1 MEGYQWERERGDG
14 GKGRGNK
21 QHKWQVQNRQGKVKN
36 SIGNGEAKEL
46 ICTTH
51 RHELQWGNVGG
62 RGCAGWRG
70 MKGGK
75 WDNWNSII
83 NTIYFEEK
91 GIGL

>member
-51 RHELQWGNVGG
+51 GHEL
-62 RGCAGWRG
+62 RGDCWKEGEYWAERD
-70 MKGGK
+70 KG
-75 WDNWNSII
+75 
-83 NTIYFEEK
+83 
-91 GIGL
+91 

>member
-51 RHELQWGNVGG
+51 GRELRWGNAGG
-62 RGCAGWRG
+62 RRVAEQREI
-70 MKGGK
+70 KGRKK
-75 WDNWNSII
+75 WDNCNSII
-83 NTIYFEEK
+83 NKIYLK
-91 GIGL
+91 KIS